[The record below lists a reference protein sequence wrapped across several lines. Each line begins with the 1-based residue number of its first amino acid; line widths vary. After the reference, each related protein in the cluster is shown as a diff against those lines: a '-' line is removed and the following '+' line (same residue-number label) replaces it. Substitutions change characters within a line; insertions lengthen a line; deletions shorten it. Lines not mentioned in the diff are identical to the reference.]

1 MELKT
6 KRNLANFSIWVIIIT
21 VVIIA
26 LFFFGF
32 ILTNTFDLKVFANK
46 SADFIFTLF
55 GALLVIVICGAFLNI
70 SLNIGIIADAKT
82 KDLKE
87 DIVDIRPNRKR
98 IFVIS
103 ISLLILIGGF
113 LFIGDSLTRLK
124 EKKVLTK
131 QCKEIILQCD
141 SSITQISKAL
151 TDTSLIGDVPEI
163 LEYLGNQKEEFP
175 SIELITSDTYK
186 GQLVFLKITTYTYK
200 EDLKKPL
207 YGYSLYASN
216 QYDGDYLRSI
226 FTTDRKDFFFWSKGN
241 DYKLY
246 YPIYKGG
253 KKYVFLFSKSNR
265 YGKIGS

>member
-1 MELKT
+1 MELRT
-6 KRNLANFSIWVIIIT
+6 KRNLANISIWVIIIT
-21 VVIIA
+21 VAIIV
-26 LFFFGF
+26 LFFFGY

-55 GALLVIVICGAFLNI
+55 GASLVIVICGAFLNI

-82 KDLKE
+82 KDLEE
-87 DIVDIRPNRKR
+87 DVVVKRPNRKR
-98 IFVIS
+98 IFAIS
-103 ISLLILIGGF
+103 ISLLTLIGGF
-113 LFIGDSLTRLK
+113 LFIGDTLTRLK

-131 QCKEIILQCD
+131 QCEEIILQSD
-141 SSITQISKAL
+141 SSIIQISKSL

-163 LEYLGNQKEEFP
+163 LEYLGSQKEEFP

-186 GQLVFLKITTYTYK
+186 GQLVLLRIATYTDK
-200 EDLKKPL
+200 EDLKEPL
-207 YGYSLYASN
+207 YGNSLYASN
-216 QYDGDYLRSI
+216 QYDGDYLKSI
-226 FTTDRKDFFFWSKGN
+226 FTTDRKDFYFWSKGD